1 MEESG
6 MSIEAPASGLPRA
19 RPAKTRRIEM
29 RADLQSEALIARAAA
44 AAGQSVSAFVLGA
57 AVREA
62 DQILA
67 RADTTVMSAEQFDA
81 LIATLE
87 TPDRADRLA
96 TAASAARRF
105 VRR

>member
-1 MEESG
+1 
-6 MSIEAPASGLPRA
+6 MSIEAPTSGLPMA
-19 RPAKTRRIEM
+19 RQAKTRRIEM
-29 RADLQSEALIARAAA
+29 RADPHSEALIARAAA

-67 RADTTVMSAEQFDA
+67 RADTTVMSAEQFDG
-81 LIATLE
+81 LMTTLE
-87 TPDRADRLA
+87 TPDRADRLT
-96 TAASAARRF
+96 TAVSTARRF